1 MLTIVIFYNIYLNI
15 ASVFFKDDYQSVSV
29 NDRGDD
35 DIVGQGGGT
44 GGAKSGSEMVN
55 PTARGGGEFSNEK
68 TESEVNM
75 LN

>member
-1 MLTIVIFYNIYLNI
+1 M
-15 ASVFFKDDYQSVSV
+15 
-29 NDRGDD
+29 
-35 DIVGQGGGT
+35 GQGGGT

-55 PTARGGGEFSNEK
+55 PTARGGGELSNEK